1 MTEKEK
7 GKVESHVAGSGEE
20 AEDVG
25 VGVCRPYLCKF
36 AFVMVPESR

>member
-1 MTEKEK
+1 MTEEEK

-25 VGVCRPYLCKF
+25 VCRPYLYCELDLT
-36 AFVMVPESR
+36 MV